1 MAATKKSGPTRVTE
15 QGQQTTDL
23 DIATDAKSNAAEV
36 QSQSPTPVR
45 PPTPVGYKGHQPG
58 SCKERVHQIFD
69 AEPDKSKLQSRL
81 IALSLGLQT
90 GTVSKWF
97 REWSVS
103 DAGGGDA

>member
-45 PPTPVGYKGHQPG
+45 PPTPVGYKGHQPC
-58 SCKERVHQIFD
+58 SRKERVHQIFD